1 MDLREKSLLSSKV
14 AEDKKAFDVVILDLK
29 EYSSITDYFM
39 ICSGN
44 STRQVQA
51 IADGIDGILR
61 KKGIRP
67 FGIEGHN
74 EARWI
79 LMDYGDLIIHI
90 FYEETR
96 KFYDLERLWD
106 SAPRVKLEDN

>member
-1 MDLREKSLLSSKV
+1 MDLKEKTLLSSKV

-44 STRQVQA
+44 STRQVKA
-51 IADGIDGILR
+51 IADGIDENLS
-61 KKGIRP
+61 KKGIWAL
-67 FGIEGHN
+67 GIEGHN

-96 KFYDLERLWD
+96 KFYDLERLWG
-106 SAPRVKLEDN
+106 SAPLVNLE